1 MNTPAPARRRSIEDK
16 SWVLAPLLE
25 LPHVIHA
32 AVISGDGFIEGSSPG
47 LKRDA
52 AEGVAA
58 MMSAL
63 QGAGRAVTAAFAEQH
78 DARLR
83 QTVIESEEGWV
94 FAIPAGENTCLAV
107 FAAPEVNMGVVAHH
121 MQVQVSTLG
130 SKVMNS
136 PARDLGNS
144 A

>member
-1 MNTPAPARRRSIEDK
+1 MNSPTRRRVAEDK

-47 LKRDA
+47 LKRDS

-63 QGAGRAVTAAFAEQH
+63 QGRAG
-78 DARLR
+78 
-83 QTVIESEEGWV
+83 
-94 FAIPAGENTCLAV
+94 P
-107 FAAPEVNMGVVAHH
+107 
-121 MQVQVSTLG
+121 
-130 SKVMNS
+130 S
-136 PARDLGNS
+136 PRRSPRRTTPGCGRP
-144 A
+144 

>member
-1 MNTPAPARRRSIEDK
+1 MNTSTRRRVTEDK

-47 LKRDA
+47 LTRES

-63 QGAGRAVTAAFAEQH
+63 QGAGRAVTAAFAERT
-78 DARLR
+78 DATLR
-83 QTVIESEEGWV
+83 QTVVESEQGWV

-107 FAAPEVNMGVVAHH
+107 FAAPEVNMGIVAHH

-130 SKVMNS
+130 AKVMNS
-136 PARDLGNS
+136 PARDLGS
-144 A
+144 PA

>member
-1 MNTPAPARRRSIEDK
+1 MNSPTRRRVAEDK

-25 LPHVIHA
+25 LPHVVHA
-32 AVISGDGFIEGSSPG
+32 AVISGDGFIEGASPG
-47 LKRDA
+47 LSREA

-63 QGAGRAVTAAFAEQH
+63 QGAGRAVTAAFTEQD

-83 QTVIESEEGWV
+83 QTVIESDEGFV

-107 FAAPEVNMGVVAHH
+107 FADPEVNMGVVAHH
-121 MQVQVSTLG
+121 MQIQVTTLG
-130 SKVMNS
+130 KKVMNS
-136 PARDLGNS
+136 PARGTGS
-144 A
+144 HA

>member
-1 MNTPAPARRRSIEDK
+1 MNSPVRRRVTEDK

-25 LPHVIHA
+25 LPHVTHA
-32 AVISGDGFIEGSSPG
+32 AVISGDGFVEGASPG
-47 LKRDA
+47 LRREA

-63 QGAGRAVTAAFAEQH
+63 QGAGRAVTAAFAEQE
-78 DARLR
+78 DATLR

-94 FAIPAGENTCLAV
+94 FAIPAGRNTCLAV

-121 MQVQVSTLG
+121 MQVQVTTLG
-130 SKVMNS
+130 AKVMNS
-136 PARDLGNS
+136 PARDLGS
-144 A
+144 PA

>member
-1 MNTPAPARRRSIEDK
+1 M
-16 SWVLAPLLE
+16 
-25 LPHVIHA
+25 
-32 AVISGDGFIEGSSPG
+32 ISGDGFIEGSSPG

-63 QGAGRAVTAAFAEQH
+63 QGAGRAVTAAFAERD

-83 QTVIESEEGWV
+83 QTVIESEQGWV

-107 FAAPEVNMGVVAHH
+107 FAGPEVNMGVVAHH
-121 MQVQVSTLG
+121 MQIQVTTLG

-136 PARDLGNS
+136 PARDLGS
-144 A
+144 QA

>member
-1 MNTPAPARRRSIEDK
+1 MNTPTRRRVTEDK

-47 LKRDA
+47 LTREA

-63 QGAGRAVTAAFAEQH
+63 QGAGRAVTAAFAERT
-78 DARLR
+78 DATLR
-83 QTVIESEEGWV
+83 QTVVESEQGWV

-107 FAAPEVNMGVVAHH
+107 FAAPEVNMGIVAHH

-130 SKVMNS
+130 AKVMNS
-136 PARDLGNS
+136 PARDLGS
-144 A
+144 PA

>member
-1 MNTPAPARRRSIEDK
+1 MNSPTRRRVAEDK

-47 LKRDA
+47 LQRDS

-63 QGAGRAVTAAFAEQH
+63 QGAGRAVTAAFAGQD
-78 DARLR
+78 DAKLR

-121 MQVQVSTLG
+121 MQIQVTTLG
-130 SKVMNS
+130 NKVMNS
-136 PARDLGNS
+136 PARGLGTP

>member
-1 MNTPAPARRRSIEDK
+1 MNSPARRRVTEDK

-25 LPHVIHA
+25 LPHVTHA
-32 AVISGDGFIEGSSPG
+32 AVISGDGFVEGASPG
-47 LKRDA
+47 LAREA

-63 QGAGRAVTAAFAEQH
+63 QGAGRAVTAAFAGQD
-78 DARLR
+78 DATLR

-94 FAIPAGENTCLAV
+94 FAIPAGRNTCLAV

-121 MQVQVSTLG
+121 MQVQVTTLG
-130 SKVMNS
+130 NKVMNS
-136 PARDLGNS
+136 PAREAGS
-144 A
+144 PV

>member
-1 MNTPAPARRRSIEDK
+1 MNSPARRRVTEDK

-25 LPHVIHA
+25 LPHVTHA
-32 AVISGDGFIEGSSPG
+32 AVISGDGFIEGASPG
-47 LKRDA
+47 LKREA

-63 QGAGRAVTAAFAEQH
+63 QGAGRAVTAAFAEQE
-78 DARLR
+78 DATLR

-94 FAIPAGENTCLAV
+94 FAIPAGRNTCLAV

-121 MQVQVSTLG
+121 MQVQVTTLG
-130 SKVMNS
+130 NKVMNS
-136 PARDLGNS
+136 PAREHGS
-144 A
+144 PA

>member
-1 MNTPAPARRRSIEDK
+1 MNSPTRRRVTEDK

-47 LKRDA
+47 LKRDS

-63 QGAGRAVTAAFAEQH
+63 QGAGRAVTAAFAEQD
-78 DARLR
+78 DAKLR
-83 QTVIESEEGWV
+83 QTVIESEQGWV

-107 FAAPEVNMGVVAHH
+107 FAGPEVNMGVVAHH
-121 MQVQVSTLG
+121 MQIQVSTLG
-130 SKVMNS
+130 SKVMNA
-136 PARDLGNS
+136 PARDLGS
-144 A
+144 PA

>member
-1 MNTPAPARRRSIEDK
+1 MNSPTRRRVTEDK

-47 LKRDA
+47 LQRDA

-63 QGAGRAVTAAFAEQH
+63 QGAGRAVTAAFAGQD

-121 MQVQVSTLG
+121 MQIQVTTLG
-130 SKVMNS
+130 NKVMNS
-136 PARDLGNS
+136 PARDLGNP